1 MYAESRGTFKVT
13 NTVPETNRQVPTLR
27 DLTRRVKAE
36 YSEMPGLS
44 VTLPQAQRLL
54 GIDRETCAVVIRTLV
69 VHRFLRCTAQGRYVR
84 S

>member
-1 MYAESRGTFKVT
+1 MVT
-13 NTVPETNRQVPTLR
+13 SIVPETGNQPPTLR
-27 DLTRRVKAE
+27 DLTRRVRAE

-69 VHRFLRCTAQGRYVR
+69 DRKFLRRTHQGRYVR
-84 S
+84 C